1 MSTVAE
7 RVVEIQV
14 EGRTLGLARE
24 DLAGAVVR
32 ALEIKRQIKALET
45 ELDKALA
52 DVRFGV
58 DQAGLKDRPL
68 HLAAEGLGKVS
79 ISETQSVRID
89 NLKGLVEVAGMPVL
103 DMVSARPQKE
113 MLELL
118 LSADSA
124 LGNKMRDFC
133 SIERRESVS
142 VRVKM

>member
-14 EGRTLGLARE
+14 EGRALGLARE

-68 HLAAEGLGKVS
+68 HLAAEGLGKAS
-79 ISETQSVRID
+79 ISETPPSAKASRMFSSPVWR
-89 NLKGLVEVAGMPVL
+89 AGRMC
-103 DMVSARPQKE
+103 SGRAARAR
-113 MLELL
+113 
-118 LSADSA
+118 S
-124 LGNKMRDFC
+124 
-133 SIERRESVS
+133 
-142 VRVKM
+142 

>member
-1 MSTVAE
+1 MSAVAE
-7 RVVEIQV
+7 RMVEIQV
-14 EGRTLGLARE
+14 EGKTMGLAKE
-24 DLAGAVVR
+24 DLAGAVVK
-32 ALEIKRQIKALET
+32 ALELKRQIKTLEA

-58 DQAGLKDRPL
+58 NQAGLKDRPL
-68 HLAAEGLGKVS
+68 HLTVEGMGKVS

-89 NLKGLVEVAGMPVL
+89 NLRGLVEVAGLPVL
-103 DMVSARPQKE
+103 DMVSAGPRKE
-113 MLELL
+113 MMGML

-124 LGNKMRDFC
+124 LGNKMREFC